1 MSKALVIV
9 PTYNEADNIINLIE
23 RVLSLSVT
31 FNILV
36 VDDNSPDNTGSLVST
51 FALSSSER
59 VFLLS
64 RHSKEGLGKAYTD
77 GFIWALNNGY
87 DYIFEMDADFS
98 HDPNDLIRI
107 YNELSIAN
115 FDIVI
120 GSRYIN

>member
-64 RHSKEGLGKAYTD
+64 SQFVWVVFCFHK
-77 GFIWALNNGY
+77 I
-87 DYIFEMDADFS
+87 
-98 HDPNDLIRI
+98 
-107 YNELSIAN
+107 ELKKHP
-115 FDIVI
+115 
-120 GSRYIN
+120 